1 MVSGASVLFS
11 LFLSL
16 FSSPNVYLFYRVY
29 VMKNENVIWQLR
41 KEIRAVDA
49 LVRIPNTRYVGG
61 ASTIGTPNGINSTGG
76 SSQVGF
82 RGSSVRT
89 RVGRLASSLE
99 VE

>member
-11 LFLSL
+11 LFLSPL
-16 FSSPNVYLFYRVY
+16 SSPNVYLFYRVY

-49 LVRIPNTRYVGG
+49 LVRIPNTHYIGG
-61 ASTIGTPNGINSTGG
+61 ASTIGTSNGINSIGG

-82 RGSSVRT
+82 RGSSV
-89 RVGRLASSLE
+89 
-99 VE
+99 